1 MPRIYRIRY
10 IPSETID
17 LSSDRLLYRDENY
30 LITEWEPIKPRD
42 DIKYG
47 ISCVFLNKGWKISA
61 IMNESKELIYWYCDI
76 VGIEYNKETDTYF
89 LYDLLTDIK
98 IMPDGRLKIY
108 DLDELATA
116 FEANLITDRQLF
128 MSLRQSDDLL
138 KLIYSNDIP
147 EIVKSIIRD
156 HTGIGAL
163 A

>member
-17 LSSDRLLYRDENY
+17 LSSDRLLYHDKHY

-47 ISCVFLNKGWKISA
+47 ISCVFFDKGWKISA
-61 IMNESKELIYWYCDI
+61 FMGANRKINYWYCDI
-76 VGIEYNKETDTYF
+76 VDIEYNEETDSYY

-98 IMPDGRLKIY
+98 IMPDGRVVIA

-116 FEANLITDRQLF
+116 FEEELITKNQLS
-128 MSLRQSDDLL
+128 MSLRQSNDLL
-138 KLIYSNDIP
+138 RMIYSTDVP
-147 EIVKSIIRD
+147 EYVKNIIFS
-156 HTGIGAL
+156 HTGL
-163 A
+163 EV